1 MVPGGELIEQL
12 NSSYSEVGIDETIVI
27 TRSNKRANAYNAGI
41 RGMVLGREEELTTGD
56 MLMVVRNNYYWT
68 EKVAAEEKALEENN
82 KDNASAA
89 KAENRA
95 LPFIANGDRAMVV
108 RVRNLREFYGL
119 HFADVWLQFPDY
131 DNYEIMVTAVTD
143 SLMAEAPALTHEQSE
158 RLFNGVMEDY
168 QDVPL
173 KADRL
178 KR

>member
-1 MVPGGELIEQL
+1 
-12 NSSYSEVGIDETIVI
+12 
-27 TRSNKRANAYNAGI
+27 
-41 RGMVLGREEELTTGD
+41 
-56 MLMVVRNNYYWT
+56 
-68 EKVAAEEKALEENN
+68 
-82 KDNASAA
+82 
-89 KAENRA
+89 
-95 LPFIANGDRAMVV
+95 MVV

-143 SLMAEAPALTHEQSE
+143 SLMAEAPALTREQSE

-178 KR
+178 KKVRQDLVTMPCR